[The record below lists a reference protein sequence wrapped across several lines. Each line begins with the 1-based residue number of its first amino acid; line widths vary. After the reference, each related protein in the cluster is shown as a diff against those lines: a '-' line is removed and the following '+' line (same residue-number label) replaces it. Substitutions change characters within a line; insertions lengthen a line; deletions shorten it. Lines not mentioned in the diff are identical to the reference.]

1 MRNEIINADQ
11 SPMFW
16 KAYEIAN
23 REARSLKPMKT
34 FSSADMI
41 ANPWKRGYMLGWAD
55 TIRGGGVPEYLY
67 DGTYEEWA
75 ERSWENA
82 HVRFSGKDWHQKD
95 CPICKLG

>member
-16 KAYEIAN
+16 EAYKIAN

-41 ANPWKRGYMLGWAD
+41 ANPWKRGYMSWGGPIPFGAVGFLSTCMTELMRNGQNAAGILLTLD
-55 TIRGGGVPEYLY
+55 SLVKIGIR
-67 DGTYEEWA
+67 
-75 ERSWENA
+75 RI
-82 HVRFSGKDWHQKD
+82 VRFAN
-95 CPICKLG
+95 